1 MEKDFIVKDKENE
14 RTLSS
19 DFTENRS
26 KPPRAP
32 SSPLSPTKKKP
43 TAAPTDHGKCVQ
55 ITNKTTSNH
64 FLVIHSVQ
72 R

>member
-1 MEKDFIVKDKENE
+1 MEKDFIVKDKENK

-19 DFTENRS
+19 DFTEKRS
-26 KPPRAP
+26 KPPP
-32 SSPLSPTKKKP
+32 PLSPTKKKP

-55 ITNKTTSNH
+55 FTNKTTSYH

>member
-1 MEKDFIVKDKENE
+1 MEKDFIVKYKENE

-19 DFTENRS
+19 DFTEKRR
-26 KPPRAP
+26 KPPRP
-32 SSPLSPTKKKP
+32 PTFSTPKKKT
-43 TAAPTDHGKCVQ
+43 TAAPTDPGKCVQ
-55 ITNKTTSNH
+55 ITNKTTSYH